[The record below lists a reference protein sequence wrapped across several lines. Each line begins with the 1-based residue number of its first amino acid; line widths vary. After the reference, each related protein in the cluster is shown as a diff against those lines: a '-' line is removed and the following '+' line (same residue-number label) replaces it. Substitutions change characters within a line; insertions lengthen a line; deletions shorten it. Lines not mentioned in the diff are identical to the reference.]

1 MSNITN
7 FSTKQN
13 LIMLWEVLLD
23 ELNINSN
30 NIKLISNIKTVFDS
44 NINPFLL
51 RANKTSA
58 IMVLNKQF
66 LGQVVLAV
74 NRLFPTLKQDQ
85 VIKKITITNE
95 EILEPYKIEDIH
107 ASRQSN
113 FEKEVEKKKIELE
126 TYMIPN
132 KPQNLDFSDNNTNNP
147 LINKITEMGP
157 LLAEKM
163 AERNLELEQ
172 IQNTNYNSSTVNPEM
187 WLKSLETSVKTDNKD
202 IRINP
207 KKVSF
212 INEEETTKTIFQKL
226 KKSQPVSID
235 DPITLT
241 IVENTNNISDKYIEQ
256 KSMPLP
262 EQKSENI
269 QRNILPNTNSIIQN
283 IPMIPNYEFIKQ
295 LNEMNSKIDSLY
307 EIVSTLTNSIKSLS
321 FLKEKDSTT
330 NINENTEISVNLE
343 N

>member
-1 MSNITN
+1 
-7 FSTKQN
+7 
-13 LIMLWEVLLD
+13 MLWEVLLD

>member
-1 MSNITN
+1 
-7 FSTKQN
+7 
-13 LIMLWEVLLD
+13 MLWEVLLD

-113 FEKEVEKKKIELE
+113 FEKEVDKKKIELE

-172 IQNTNYNSSTVNPEM
+172 IQNTNYNSSTVNPEI

-202 IRINP
+202 IKINS

-226 KKSQPVSID
+226 KKSQTISID

-241 IVENTNNISDKYIEQ
+241 IYENTNNISDKYIEQ

-262 EQKSENI
+262 EQKSENN
-269 QRNILPNTNSIIQN
+269 QRNIIPNTNSIIQN
-283 IPMIPNYEFIKQ
+283 IPMIPNHEFIKQ
-295 LNEMNSKIDSLY
+295 LNEMNTKIDSLY
-307 EIVSTLTNSIKSLS
+307 EIVNTLTNSIKSLS
-321 FLKEKDSTT
+321 FSKDSTT
-330 NINENTEISVNLE
+330 NINANTEISVNLE